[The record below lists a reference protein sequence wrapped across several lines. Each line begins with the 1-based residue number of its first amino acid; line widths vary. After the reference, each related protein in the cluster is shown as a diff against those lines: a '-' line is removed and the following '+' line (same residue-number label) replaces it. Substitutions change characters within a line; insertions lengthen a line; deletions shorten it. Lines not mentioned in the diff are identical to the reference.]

1 METTK
6 IIQELP
12 NLSTSERLQIAEA
25 ALLLIRKEQDSLT
38 REEQK
43 QQLALA
49 ATTAI
54 ADYAPEGELNIFNAI
69 DGEEFYEYPD
79 DELTNKD
86 THE

>member
-6 IIQELP
+6 IIQELS
-12 NLSTSERLQIAEA
+12 NLSTSERLKIAEA

-38 REEQK
+38 TEEQN

-54 ADYAPEGELNIFNAI
+54 ADYAPGGELNILTAI
-69 DGEEFYEYPD
+69 DGEEFYDYSD
-79 DELTNKD
+79 DELINKD

>member
-1 METTK
+1 METSQ
-6 IIQELP
+6 IIQVLP

-38 REEQK
+38 KEEQK

-49 ATTAI
+49 AMTAI
-54 ADYAPEGELNIFNAI
+54 ADYTPGGELDIFNTI
-69 DGEEFYEYPD
+69 DGEEFYEYSD
-79 DELTNKD
+79 DELTYKH

>member
-6 IIQELP
+6 IIQELS

-25 ALLLIRKEQDSLT
+25 ALLLIRQEQDLLT
-38 REEQK
+38 REEQN

-49 ATTAI
+49 AMAAI
-54 ADYAPEGELNIFNAI
+54 ADYAPGGELNIFNAI
-69 DGEEFYEYPD
+69 DGEEFYEYSD
-79 DELTNKD
+79 NELINKD

>member
-1 METTK
+1 METSQ
-6 IIQELP
+6 IIQVLP

-25 ALLLIRKEQDSLT
+25 ALLLIRKEQDLLT

-43 QQLALA
+43 QQLELA
-49 ATTAI
+49 AMTAI
-54 ADYAPEGELNIFNAI
+54 ADYNPGGELDIFSSI

-79 DELTNKD
+79 DELTDKG